1 MNFINRELSW
11 LDFNQ
16 RVLDEGGRPDKPLLE
31 RLKFLAITASNLDE
45 FFQVRVGGLAMMRR
59 AGSRVTDSAGLT
71 PAQQMTAIRK
81 RVLQMIDDQFKLLNE
96 DLLPSMAKEGIVL
109 VDTKQLTPSPHLQAA
124 AYFSDF
130 VFPLLTPL
138 AVDPDGPR
146 PDLPSLQ
153 IIIACRL
160 EQEDGTTR
168 IAFVPI
174 GDSLP
179 RFVPI
184 SAQEGDA
191 FIYIEDLVRTL
202 VGELFPGETVVGT
215 APFRI
220 TRNSD
225 IAVQE
230 EDVIDLA
237 GEMEEV
243 LATRRLSDTIRI
255 QISSGTPRDLLN
267 VIQEVTGTGA
277 NELYRLPGPLA
288 LTDFMKLC
296 FLPGYELL
304 CDEAWLP
311 QPSPLIDP
319 GTSMLD
325 TIAERDIFLIHPFE
339 SFEPVV
345 RLLEEAAVDPNVL
358 AIKQVLYRTASDSRI
373 IRALTRAAQNG
384 KQVTVLVE
392 LKARFDEERNLQRAE
407 TLQRAGVRI
416 VYGVKGLKTHAKVTL
431 IARNE
436 NGRLRRYVHLGTG
449 NYNESTAQLYTDLSY
464 LTCRPEYGADASLI
478 FNAVTGRSKLVR
490 LKKLFPAPTL
500 MKKRI
505 LELIETETD
514 RANHGEK
521 ARIMAKMN
529 SLQDPDI
536 INALYKASRAGVDI
550 KLNVRGICCL
560 KPGRRKA
567 AKNIRVVSIIDR
579 LLEHARAFYFHHGG
593 TPEVLIASADW
604 MTRNLEK
611 RVELLVPIEDP
622 ASRRRL
628 IRYLEACFKDN
639 TNTFEIQSDGT
650 SKRVGPAKSGK
661 RFRLQEHLQKEASKA
676 AKARQQDRATT
687 FEPHLPPD
695 QEQ

>member
-11 LDFNQ
+11 LEFNQ
-16 RVLDEGGRPDKPLLE
+16 RVLDEGSRPDKPLLE

-81 RVLQMIDDQFKLLNE
+81 RVLQMTADQFKLLNE

-109 VDTKQLTPSPHLQAA
+109 VDTKQLTPSQHLQAA

-130 VFPLLTPL
+130 AFPLLTPL

-255 QISSGTPRDLLN
+255 QISSSTPRDLLN

-392 LKARFDEERNLQRAE
+392 LKARFDEQRNLMMTFGGVGTVFSDE
-407 TLQRAGVRI
+407 TWEYTGV
-416 VYGVKGLKTHAKVTL
+416 
-431 IARNE
+431 
-436 NGRLRRYVHLGTG
+436 
-449 NYNESTAQLYTDLSY
+449 STAQFGAFGQGCPHSQGISVITGTPPVLGSQFDMTVQNVPTGVFATIVAHGFSSEISNLGPLPFG
-464 LTCRPEYGADASLI
+464 LTPFGLPGCFLEVEDAAVLAVLPNASSEFVFGFAVPNDTALI
-478 FNAVTGRSKLVR
+478 NLNYYVQAFVPDVI
-490 LKKLFPAPTL
+490 APTGL
-500 MKKRI
+500 GG
-505 LELIETETD
+505 L
-514 RANHGEK
+514 
-521 ARIMAKMN
+521 
-529 SLQDPDI
+529 
-536 INALYKASRAGVDI
+536 SRPSRGVFG
-550 KLNVRGICCL
+550 N
-560 KPGRRKA
+560 
-567 AKNIRVVSIIDR
+567 
-579 LLEHARAFYFHHGG
+579 
-593 TPEVLIASADW
+593 
-604 MTRNLEK
+604 
-611 RVELLVPIEDP
+611 
-622 ASRRRL
+622 
-628 IRYLEACFKDN
+628 
-639 TNTFEIQSDGT
+639 
-650 SKRVGPAKSGK
+650 
-661 RFRLQEHLQKEASKA
+661 
-676 AKARQQDRATT
+676 
-687 FEPHLPPD
+687 
-695 QEQ
+695 